1 MTRRTD
7 LPLLMRCRM
16 AARAA
21 WACLTGDA
29 AVQRIPLRSAER
41 RPMCASLAQC
51 VQTCHRLEQT
61 EARLADLARQQHPSA
76 YTPPPPPTEG
86 PCA

>member
-1 MTRRTD
+1 MSRRTD
-7 LPLLMRCRM
+7 LPFPVRARA

-29 AVQRIPLRSAER
+29 TVQRIPLRDAER

-51 VQTCHRLEQT
+51 VQTCHRLEQA
-61 EARLADLARQQHPSA
+61 EARLADHAREQHPSN
-76 YTPPPPPTEG
+76 YPTPPSEG
-86 PCA
+86 STP